1 MKETIIISLGGSLIV
16 PNEIDTKFLLEFQS
30 LILRHAKRHKFII
43 ICGGGRTARKYQE
56 AARKTG
62 NPSSIDL
69 DWIGIHATRVN
80 AQLLHALLGK
90 KAYKR
95 IIKNPTERVAFKEQ
109 ILICA
114 GWKPGFSTDY
124 DAVQL
129 ARSHKAK
136 KIINLTNVDYVYT
149 KNPKKFRDA
158 RPIKEMAW
166 KYFRKIVGNKWNPGL
181 NAPFD
186 PIASKLAEKYE
197 IKVIIANGKNLGN
210 LEKILHGKEFI
221 GSVIE

>member
-1 MKETIIISLGGSLIV
+1 
-16 PNEIDTKFLLEFQS
+16 
-30 LILRHAKRHKFII
+30 
-43 ICGGGRTARKYQE
+43 
-56 AARKTG
+56 
-62 NPSSIDL
+62 
-69 DWIGIHATRVN
+69 
-80 AQLLHALLGK
+80 LHALFGK

-186 PIASKLAEKYE
+186 PIASKLAEKYRL
-197 IKVIIANGKNLGN
+197 KVIIANGKNLGN